1 MMTLFVWYPKCSTC
15 QKAKKKLE
23 EMGVAFELRDIV
35 LDTPTARELKE
46 WIEKG
51 NIELKKLYNVSGNL
65 YKSMDMKNKRL
76 QMSEEE
82 QIALLSENGMLLKR
96 PLLIGDSNVLVGY
109 REAEYEAFAQQK

>member
-1 MMTLFVWYPKCSTC
+1 MTLFVWYPKCSTC

-23 EMGVAFELRDIV
+23 ELGVTFELRDIV

-82 QIALLSENGMLLKR
+82 QLHLLASDGMLVKR
-96 PLLIGDSNVLVGY
+96 PLLIGEDFVKIGFK
-109 REAEYEAFAQQK
+109 EAQWEDL

>member
-23 EMGVAFELRDIV
+23 ELGVTFELRDIV

-51 NIELKKLYNVSGNL
+51 ISSSRNCIMYPEIYIN
-65 YKSMDMKNKRL
+65 
-76 QMSEEE
+76 QW
-82 QIALLSENGMLLKR
+82 I
-96 PLLIGDSNVLVGY
+96 
-109 REAEYEAFAQQK
+109 